1 MENNDSI
8 NTVLQDEGSGG
19 LMSMMKEL
27 AFAMP
32 GIDEAMGLAQI
43 MKYAPLLSFV

>member
-1 MENNDSI
+1 MENDDSL

-32 GIDEAMGLAQI
+32 GIDEAMGLAQV
-43 MKYAPLLSFV
+43 MKYAPLPSLI